1 MENNRTKQRIV
12 GAVIILSI
20 AVIVLPMILSESGEK
35 RITGSNIPEKPDYLA
50 KTEIIPLEIK
60 ALPAQADTVQR
71 RVIQESE
78 KPAATSTSLLD
89 IVLPAKDEEVVA
101 PPPDVAPVAKPQP
114 ITPPP
119 PAEPQIAPPV
129 ERAAAVSGWVV
140 QVGSFSSQANALAL
154 RDKLRG
160 HGFSTFVERAEGAE
174 TVYRVRVGPEIKQ
187 EQAQVVKESLQEKLA
202 LDGLV
207 IRHR

>member
-1 MENNRTKQRIV
+1 MENSRTKQRIV

-50 KTEIIPLEIK
+50 KGEIIPLEIK
-60 ALPAQADTVQR
+60 ALPAQADMVQR
-71 RVIQESE
+71 QVIQESE
-78 KPAATSTSLLD
+78 KPAATSTSLLE
-89 IVLPAKDEEVVA
+89 IVMPATVEKVIT
-101 PPPDVAPVAKPQP
+101 PPDASPVAKPQP
-114 ITPPP
+114 VTPPP
-119 PAEPQIAPPV
+119 VELPIAPPV
-129 ERAAAVSGWVV
+129 ERAVAVSGWVV
-140 QVGSFSSQANALAL
+140 QVGSFSSQSNALAL

-160 HGFSTFVERAEGAE
+160 HGFSTFVERAEGDE
-174 TVYRVRVGPEIKQ
+174 TVYRVRVGPEIKE
-187 EQAQVVKESLQEKLA
+187 EQAQVVKESLKEKLA